1 MNKKG
6 WWLRVELV
14 IILLFVICLVI
25 VSIGL
30 NRLGLLG
37 ENPNAPI
44 QDVDRE
50 TFDYTVLEKNMVEA
64 TKKYFSEYYEYEMN
78 DTEMIVRLSTLKY
91 NGYISDL
98 LDENGKSCSGY
109 TKIISSNSGIVYV
122 GYIKCPKYT
131 SQGYES
137 KNDW

>member
-6 WWLRVELV
+6 WGLRVELV

-50 TFDYTVLEKNMVEA
+50 TFDYTVLEKNMV
-64 TKKYFSEYYEYEMN
+64 
-78 DTEMIVRLSTLKY
+78 
-91 NGYISDL
+91 
-98 LDENGKSCSGY
+98 
-109 TKIISSNSGIVYV
+109 
-122 GYIKCPKYT
+122 
-131 SQGYES
+131 
-137 KNDW
+137 